1 MASEHRPVRGRE
13 IDELSDRQDRRWR
26 AVIRAFL
33 ALTVAAVIAVWWIQL
48 QAQQAR
54 NDVFYAACLI
64 QQDQARVGAIA
75 ARGQHE
81 RDLVVAH
88 WHASQGHPAV
98 AEAILAAGRAEHQIA
113 VSREHFARL
122 DCREL
127 TPPPAPSVATKTT
140 PTVEDMP

>member
-54 NDVFYAACLI
+54 NDVFYAAC
-64 QQDQARVGAIA
+64 QFAQDNARAGLPA
-75 ARGQHE
+75 ARAQAARDRATAAWLTDSGHHE
-81 RDLVVAH
+81 LAARFH
-88 WHASQGHPAV
+88 AV
-98 AEAILAAGRAEHQIA
+98 AAAEDVLGASRARFALA
-113 VSREHFARL
+113 
-122 DCREL
+122 DCRVL
-127 TPPPAPSVATKTT
+127 TEPVATKTT